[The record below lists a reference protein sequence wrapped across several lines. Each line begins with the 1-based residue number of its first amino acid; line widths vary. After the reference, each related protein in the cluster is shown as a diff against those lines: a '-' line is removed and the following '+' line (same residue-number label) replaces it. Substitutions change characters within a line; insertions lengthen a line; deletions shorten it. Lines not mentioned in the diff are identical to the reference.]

1 MNVRI
6 VIADDH
12 VIMAAAL
19 RSLLDSLPG
28 LAVIAEAHDGMRAV
42 QVARETRPDLV
53 LMDISMPGLNGIE
66 ATRQILSESP
76 STRVI
81 VLSMHVEERFV
92 AGAFEAGATGYLL
105 KDCSPEEL
113 VTAIRSVMANKSYVT
128 PGAVGALLQR
138 LTGQLQHHGKPA
150 LAPLTTREHQVLKL
164 LAEGLETKEIAAAL
178 QVSVKTVFSHRV
190 RIQEKLQI
198 HSIAGLTKY
207 ALRAGIT
214 TLNDDRSR

>member
-1 MNVRI
+1 MSVRI

-19 RSLLDSLPG
+19 HSLLASVPDFE
-28 LAVIAEAHDGMRAV
+28 VIATAHDGSRAV
-42 QVARETRPDLV
+42 DVVRQTKPDLV

-66 ATRQILSESP
+66 ATRKITAESP
-76 STRVI
+76 GTRVI
-81 VLSMHVEERFV
+81 MLSMHVEERFV
-92 AGAFEAGATGYLL
+92 AGAFESGATGYLL

-113 VTAIRSVMANKSYVT
+113 VTAMRSVMANKSYVT

-138 LTGQLQHHGKPA
+138 LTGQRQHNGKPA

-178 QVSVKTVFSHRV
+178 GVSVKTVFSHRV

-198 HSIAGLTKY
+198 RSIAGLTKY